1 MIQYNVLKW
10 LIYKFINGCQTFTHK
25 VISQVEKY
33 GPDPAGSGGRNLR
46 PGYYFIDGTK
56 SDHHKLLKPMA
67 YVVFF
72 LLNFQKDFFLEK
84 NMKDHGVHL
93 NNQIKAQYQLLH

>member
-1 MIQYNVLKW
+1 
-10 LIYKFINGCQTFTHK
+10 
-25 VISQVEKY
+25 
-33 GPDPAGSGGRNLR
+33 
-46 PGYYFIDGTK
+46 
-56 SDHHKLLKPMA
+56 MA